1 MGQEYKDLFWF
12 PSRSAQHQYHFSRQ
26 NYSNVIIIG
35 TVQPSRLLTGSTSAS
50 ARAQHDHVNSLKRH
64 HQKKQLDG
72 HVKLDLSSYC
82 LSISLSVSS
91 FSSPLLI
98 CLYRCPASGAHVMS
112 TWTFH
117 LIHNC
122 IRFCKHILFVAWS
135 GQHCWKISNEMQPP
149 T

>member
-1 MGQEYKDLFWF
+1 MLSISTILVDKITQLLSSLERLNHPGC
-12 PSRSAQHQYHFSRQ
+12 SR
-26 NYSNVIIIG
+26 
-35 TVQPSRLLTGSTSAS
+35 GSPLQS
-50 ARAQHDHVNSLKRH
+50 AREQHDHVNSLKRH
-64 HQKKQLDG
+64 HQKQQLAG
-72 HVKLDLSSYC
+72 HVKQHLSSYF
-82 LSISLSVSS
+82 LEHFPLGFIL
-91 FSSPLLI
+91 FFSPLLI

-112 TWTFH
+112 TWTTWTFH